1 MTPSP
6 TSRPG
11 AADRL
16 SASDRLGLADRLRLA
31 AVTTRLSVLLE
42 DLPARRSREIRQDV
56 EAELLAAAADGGMRQ
71 AVAGLGS
78 LRVLAEGYK
87 EAEGRPL
94 PRWWT
99 GGAAAFVV
107 AAAWIAGAGIYVAGL
122 LDGSTAAGPGP
133 TSVTGWYL
141 WSDVVATRSADSIGM
156 SFEGHGPLVGL
167 ATTAIVFFVAGR
179 GWRLMSGRPSRR
191 AL

>member
-6 TSRPG
+6 TSR
-11 AADRL
+11 L
-16 SASDRLGLADRLRLA
+16 STSDRLGLADRLRLA
-31 AVTTRLSVLLE
+31 AATTRLSVLLE
-42 DLPARRSREIRQDV
+42 DLPAHRSREIRRDV
-56 EAELLAAAADGGMRQ
+56 EAELVAAAADCGMRQ

-107 AAAWIAGAGIYVAGL
+107 AVAWMAGAGVYVAGL

-141 WSDVVATRSADSIGM
+141 WTDVVATRSADSIGM
-156 SFEGHGPLVGL
+156 SFEGPGPLVGL
-167 ATTAIVFFVAGR
+167 ATTAVVFFVAGR
-179 GWRLMSGRPSRR
+179 GWRLMSGRHSRQ

>member
-1 MTPSP
+1 MTTP
-6 TSRPG
+6 TNS
-11 AADRL
+11 
-16 SASDRLGLADRLRLA
+16 RLGTVDRLRLA

-42 DLPARRSREIRQDV
+42 DLPARRSREVRRDV
-56 EAELLAAAADGGMRQ
+56 EAELVAAAADGGMRQ

-78 LRVLAEGYK
+78 LRVLAAGYK

-99 GGAAAFVV
+99 GGAAAFLV
-107 AAAWIAGAGIYVAGL
+107 AVAWMAGAAVYVAGL
-122 LDGSTAAGPGP
+122 LDGSAAAGPGP

-156 SFEGHGPLVGL
+156 SFEGPGPLVAL
-167 ATTAIVFFVAGR
+167 ATVAVVFFVASR
-179 GWRLMSGRPSRR
+179 GWRLVSGRHSRQ